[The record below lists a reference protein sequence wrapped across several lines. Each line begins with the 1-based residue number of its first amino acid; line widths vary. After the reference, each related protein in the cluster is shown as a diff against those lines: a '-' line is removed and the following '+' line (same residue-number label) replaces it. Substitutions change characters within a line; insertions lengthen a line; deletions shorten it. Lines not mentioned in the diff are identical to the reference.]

1 MDPRWGASG
10 ELIKSTIDID
20 FLTSGGGEASIASL
34 GVAEHM
40 AKDNFGGTSSPV
52 YVLKSSA
59 NAHLQG
65 EKIK

>member
-10 ELIKSTIDID
+10 KLIKFIIDLD
-20 FLTSGGGEASIASL
+20 FLTSDGAEASIASL
-34 GVAEHM
+34 DVAERM
-40 AKDNFGGTSSPV
+40 VKDNFGGMSSPV
-52 YVLKSSA
+52 YVLNSSP